1 MSVFKSIRSTFIVI
15 AVILSFLLTLL
26 GTTYYFHLTSV
37 LDELELE
44 RQQIHAK
51 ANLVNDMEDSY
62 NDMVFRS
69 RGYYAYKDEREL
81 NRFYSSKREF
91 KSHLDEFDEYAE
103 SEQERILYENL
114 VAFVTEFEENT
125 VPTAIFY
132 VENNDYESL
141 RMLANSGVTDTI
153 NEFLTFTRA
162 TEVESAERMDEIYDQ
177 SINTANQYTL
187 MTMGLSAVIIILL
200 MVLGGYLLS
209 KVLRPIEHLKQE
221 VNALANGEDVSVS
234 HNMEKRQ
241 DEIGELN
248 QSFYEMAQ
256 VIQGKEEELTAQN
269 EELQAQQDEINDS
282 QEQVNYYIADIE
294 NMTKA
299 MNQFSLVTSI
309 DKNGVFTYVNE
320 KFTISTQYKEE
331 DAVGKSFKL
340 LQVSKEDHVFFQKI
354 KQKVQS
360 GSIWNGEVR
369 FSKKDGTNIWLQMTV
384 VPYVNEYGQPYQYIA
399 IGLDITGSKQT
410 QHKLKD
416 SLNQTEKTKDKLERY
431 NQLNHAMSLNLGKEN
446 FVSTVFSYI
455 NKLYEFDKSVMMILD
470 EPIYQAMGLTETS
483 IADFIDRD
491 HTELLARLKSQNHI
505 TVTRNATVAEQGL
518 VPEKIDAFDYYTTI
532 RNANG
537 EAMAIFAA
545 TKVGRPVSEK
555 DLVEIDGI
563 MNRVS
568 IALERVLIYEEME
581 DSRKVNQDII
591 NNINEGIHFVSND
604 GEMIQVN
611 EKMFEMVSYKE
622 GRNKKQVT
630 KDKWIKAFTKK
641 IVDPEITAD
650 FFNKS
655 IEKHYFGGMNHQYI
669 LDDKNGEKVVEVY
682 ASSVFNDDQERVGT
696 IFVHRDITN
705 EHELDQMKSEL
716 VSTVSH
722 ELRTPLSSVLGFTEL
737 LLKKDLKPERQ
748 RKYLDTIY
756 REAKRLTNLINDFLD
771 LQRMES
777 GKQKYEM
784 TTCSLDSIVMDVM
797 NNFKHVNTHQLSF
810 VDESVYVKVKA
821 DFERLEQVLTNLISN
836 AVKFSPDGGNITVKM
851 QNENNQMVVSIED
864 HGLGIPHEAVDK
876 LFSKFHRI
884 DQTDRK
890 KIGGTGLGLAIAKE
904 IIDQHGGSIWVE
916 SEEGTGSTF
925 YFSLPLLEEVS
936 MEGSTKIGINP
947 SNNLPGTVMIIED
960 DTSLALLLSEELKAN
975 GFRVIHHYDP
985 QNAYEDIVRLDLTA
999 VVVDLMLG
1007 DDMDGWEL
1015 IQTLKSNQKT
1025 KNLPII
1031 ISSALDRS
1039 DEKVELYQVN
1049 EYLTKPYPPDKLSTA
1064 LLQFVKSH
1072 HNQSGE
1078 VLFPSDDGEE

>member
-1 MSVFKSIRSTFIVI
+1 MSVFKSIRSTFIFI
-15 AVILSFLLTLL
+15 AVVLSLLLTLL
-26 GTTYYFHLTSV
+26 GTAYYVHLTSV

-44 RQQIHAK
+44 RQQIQAK
-51 ANLVNDMEDSY
+51 ADVINDMENSY

-81 NRFYSSKREF
+81 NNFYISKKDFKNHLNEF
-91 KSHLDEFDEYAE
+91 GGHAD

-114 VAFVTEFEENT
+114 VAFVTEFEEIT
-125 VPTAIFY
+125 VPTAISY
-132 VENNDYESL
+132 VEKNDYASL
-141 RMLANSGVTDTI
+141 RSLGNSGVTDNI
-153 NEFLTFTRA
+153 NEFLVFTRA
-162 TEVESAERMDEIYDQ
+162 NEVESADRMDEIYDQ
-177 SINTANQYTL
+177 SVNTANQYTL
-187 MTMGLSAVIIILL
+187 MTMAFSAIIIIFLILL
-200 MVLGGYLLS
+200 GAYLLN

-241 DEIGELN
+241 DEIGALN
-248 QSFYEMAQ
+248 QSFYDMAQ
-256 VIQGKEEELTAQN
+256 VIQTKEEELTAQN
-269 EELQAQQDEINDS
+269 EELQAQQDEISDR
-282 QEQVNYYIADIE
+282 QEQANYYIADIE

-299 MNQFSLVTSI
+299 MDQFSLVSSI
-309 DKNGVFTYVNE
+309 DKNGVFTYLNE
-320 KFTISTQYKEE
+320 KFTMVTQYKKE

-340 LQVSKEDHVFFQKI
+340 LQVSNADHAFFKDI

-369 FSKKDGTNIWLQMTV
+369 FCKKDRTIIWLQMTV

-399 IGLDITGSKQT
+399 IGLDITESKQT
-410 QHKLKD
+410 QHELKD
-416 SLNQTEKTKDKLERY
+416 SLQQTEKTKNKLERY
-431 NQLNHAMSLNLGKEN
+431 NQLNHAMSLNLGKDN

-455 NKLYEFDKSVMMILD
+455 NKLYEFDKSILMLID
-470 EPIYQAMGLTETS
+470 EPIYQAMGLTKTS
-483 IADFIDRD
+483 IDHFIYGD
-491 HTELLARLKSQNHI
+491 HSELLERLKSQNHI
-505 TVTRNATVAEQGL
+505 TVARNATESEQGIVAE
-518 VPEKIDAFDYYTTI
+518 VVDAFDYYTTI
-532 RNANG
+532 RDANG
-537 EAMAIFAA
+537 KAMAVFAA
-545 TKVGRPVSEK
+545 TTIGRPISEN
-555 DLVEIDGI
+555 DLMEIDGI

-568 IALERVLIYEEME
+568 IALERVLIYDQME

-591 NNINEGIHFVSND
+591 NNVNEGIHFVSVD
-604 GEMIQVN
+604 GEMIQIN
-611 EKMFEMVSYKE
+611 EKMYELDGYKQ
-622 GRNKKQVT
+622 GINKK
-630 KDKWIKAFTKK
+630 DSSRDEWIKVFTEK
-641 IVDPEITAD
+641 IIDPEATAD

-655 IEKHYFGGMNHQYI
+655 IENHFIGGMDHQYI
-669 LDDKNGEKVVEVY
+669 LDGKNGKKVVEVY
-682 ASSVFNDDQERVGT
+682 ASSVFNDDEERVGT

-748 RKYLDTIY
+748 RKYLNTIY
-756 REAKRLTNLINDFLD
+756 KEAKRLTNLINDFLD

-784 TTCSLDSIVMDVM
+784 ATCSLDNIVMDVL
-797 NNFKHVNTHQLSF
+797 NNFKHINTHQLSF

-821 DFERLEQVLTNLISN
+821 DYERLEQVLTNLISN
-836 AVKFSPDGGNITVKM
+836 AVKFSPEGGNITVKLR
-851 QNENNQMVVSIED
+851 NENNQMIASIED
-864 HGLGIPHEAVDK
+864 NGLGIPHEAVDK

-916 SEEGTGSTF
+916 SEEGIGSTF
-925 YFSLPLLEEVS
+925 YFSLPLLEDVS
-936 MEGSTKIGINP
+936 VEGSLKNGINS

-975 GFRVIHHYDP
+975 GFRVVHHYDP
-985 QNAYEDIVRLDLTA
+985 QNAYEDIVRLDVTA
-999 VVVDLMLG
+999 CVVDLMLG
-1007 DDMDGWEL
+1007 DEMDGWEL
-1015 IQTLKSNQKT
+1015 IQKLKSNQKT

-1039 DEKVELYQVN
+1039 DEKVEQFQVN
-1049 EYLTKPYPPDKLSTA
+1049 EYLTKPYPPDQLSKT
-1064 LLQFVKSH
+1064 LLQFVNSH

-1078 VLFPSDDGEE
+1078 VLFPSDDEKE